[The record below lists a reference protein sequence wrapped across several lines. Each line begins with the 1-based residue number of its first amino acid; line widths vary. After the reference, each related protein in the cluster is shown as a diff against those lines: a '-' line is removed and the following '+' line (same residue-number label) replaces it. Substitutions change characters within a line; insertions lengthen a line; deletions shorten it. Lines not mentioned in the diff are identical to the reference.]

1 MWDTILECCL
11 WRDHYFL
18 SFDTL
23 FSKQNKWILKENFPY
38 FPYLSLLHLSKH
50 KKFYLKYTAG
60 LTKIIGYFNTARIY
74 NRIFFLASFLLF
86 LFIFI
91 WIASDTTNC
100 QFHVTFDL
108 TQRIELSIFK
118 KLFRNIKQNIHQW
131 SITKKVNGYIFFK
144 YLNFNFIMF
153 FF

>member
-1 MWDTILECCL
+1 M
-11 WRDHYFL
+11 
-18 SFDTL
+18 
-23 FSKQNKWILKENFPY
+23 KENFPY
-38 FPYLSLLHLSKH
+38 FPYLSLLLLVNTRNFTLNTQRDLLKSLGILILQEFTIES
-50 KKFYLKYTAG
+50 FYWL
-60 LTKIIGYFNTARIY
+60 L
-74 NRIFFLASFLLF
+74 FLLF

-144 YLNFNFIMF
+144 NLNFIFIMF
-153 FF
+153 FFKFIFVKMTQCGHVTWGQILQTPCSF